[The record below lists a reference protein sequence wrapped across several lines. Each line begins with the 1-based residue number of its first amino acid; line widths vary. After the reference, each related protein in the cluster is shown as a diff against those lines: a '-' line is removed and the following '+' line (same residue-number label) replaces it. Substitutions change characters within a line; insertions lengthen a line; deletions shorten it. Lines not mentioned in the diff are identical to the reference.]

1 MKHSFIFLI
10 LFGLSLTSSLLA
22 QTPDAELGIWGG
34 TVVVKKNY
42 AALGHVKTS
51 TMTVIGYVDLGGNA
65 GLLYGLIT
73 NLDSRENAQESTD
86 QTIYLPVNH
95 ISEGGELGI
104 IIGNASVYSGT
115 VAPKT
120 LRFTKKAATNKMVSL
135 SYKI

>member
-1 MKHSFIFLI
+1 
-10 LFGLSLTSSLLA
+10 
-22 QTPDAELGIWGG
+22 
-34 TVVVKKNY
+34 
-42 AALGHVKTS
+42 
-51 TMTVIGYVDLGGNA
+51 MTVIGYVDLGGNA

-73 NLDSRENAQESTD
+73 NLDSRENAKESTD

-135 SYKI
+135 SYKIKASEGFASGADVAVEISVTLSWKKALPIGL

>member
-1 MKHSFIFLI
+1 MSNQTQLPPMKHSFIFLI

-73 NLDSRENAQESTD
+73 NLDSRENAKESTGYV
-86 QTIYLPVNH
+86 I
-95 ISEGGELGI
+95 
-104 IIGNASVYSGT
+104 
-115 VAPKT
+115 
-120 LRFTKKAATNKMVSL
+120 L
-135 SYKI
+135 S